1 MKNSLK
7 TYRVDEIAKLK
18 LTNQD
23 EYIYIAAKYTQ
34 ADKVKVA
41 IGKYC

>member
-1 MKNSLK
+1 MENTLK
-7 TYRVDEIAKLK
+7 TCRVDQIAKLK

-23 EYIYIAAKYTQ
+23 EYIYIAAKYTR

-41 IGKYC
+41 IGK